1 MFRSENY
8 LREFYARAA
17 KEAEQLTSDF
27 EVIFVNDGSPDKSL
41 DTALQLYHEYPEHVV
56 VVDLSR
62 NFGHHKA
69 IMTGLMHAQGDYIFL
84 LDSDLE
90 EPPEVLSQFFSLL
103 QNNDVDVVF
112 GFQEARQDPYFN
124 RLASALQYR
133 IVNYLSAHP
142 IPPNLMTIRL
152 MTRRFVR
159 HLLEFREQ
167 TFVISMLWEM
177 TGFKSIGVPILKRYK
192 GKSSYS
198 FWRKVNY
205 FIQTITTTS
214 YRPLTYI
221 VLLGLFITIVAAF
234 FIAFTLIS
242 YFVRGVGADGW
253 TSLIL
258 SIWFLGGLNMLA
270 LGVIG
275 IYISVIFSE
284 VKARPYTIVR
294 HIYRHSPVDALLEGK
309 IYAESK

>member
-8 LREFYARAA
+8 LREFYARIAQV
-17 KEAEQLTSDF
+17 AEQLTSDF

-41 DTALQLYHEYPEHVV
+41 DTALQLYHEYPEHIV

-69 IMTGLMHAQGDYIFL
+69 MMTGLMHAQGDYIFL

-90 EPPEVLSQFFSLL
+90 EPPEVLPDFYSTIQDH
-103 QNNDVDVVF
+103 DVDVVF
-112 GFQEARQDPYFN
+112 GYQEARQDPFFN
-124 RLASALQYR
+124 RLASSLQYR
-133 IVNYLSAHP
+133 IVNSLSAHP

-152 MTRRFVR
+152 MTRRFVE

-177 TGFKSIGVPILKRYK
+177 TGFKSFGVPILKKYK

-198 FWRKVNY
+198 FWRKISY
-205 FIQTITTTS
+205 FISTITTTS
-214 YRPLTYI
+214 YKPLTYI
-221 VLLGLFITIVAAF
+221 VILGLFITVIAAF
-234 FIAFTLIS
+234 LITYIVCRYFIWGIDL
-242 YFVRGVGADGW
+242 DGW

-294 HIYRHSPVDALLEGK
+294 HIYRQSPVETLLKEE
-309 IYAESK
+309 IYAEST